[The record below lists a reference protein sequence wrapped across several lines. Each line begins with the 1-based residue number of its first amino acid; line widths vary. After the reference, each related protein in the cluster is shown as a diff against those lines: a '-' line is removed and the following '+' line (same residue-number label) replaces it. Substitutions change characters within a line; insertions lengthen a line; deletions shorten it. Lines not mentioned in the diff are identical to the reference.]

1 MSVLIYVPL
10 QVFQTVNADGT
21 SDASPNDEA
30 ANISSLTAEIE
41 SFVKTADTDKEKL
54 RESPEKVVSRV
65 SPPQHQQQQQKIQPL
80 HIDEAHIVESTPA
93 PSTPPIQQEGRT
105 VVARVTTTTEIL
117 RESANRRAQQS
128 HITSTDVE
136 CNNVKEAVNLNSRQ
150 SPENNEF
157 YPEVSTDKARSCEK
171 LQNLLTEVDVANNNV
186 QRCKKSPVKILIRA
200 PTDEEPNNNVEEV
213 YLESVES
220 KLNGNTDEAS
230 TSQSTE
236 VDEILE
242 NTCRAASRAVSEIG
256 KDRNHSSD
264 DKPLEE
270 VSRGPDRSTVNAETV
285 DATTS
290 AATKNVE
297 ITKPESSSQKPK
309 SSSSSSTT
317 TVTTSIASAKELPEP
332 VVVAASISTESIT
345 ELKITES
352 TDDLTQIPSSTS
364 TKSTIFEVR
373 NVPLKGLSPSMV
385 RKEIDLRKEQEDDE
399 RNDVTIREKT
409 VQPQPTTAPT
419 PPQRRRSVKEII
431 ESINKSQSL
440 LKINQKPA
448 VPLKDE
454 SKYKIR
460 NTFPQPVIERN
471 ILESQKRQATSGAD
485 NGTLND
491 DLDALTASEKHMKQ
505 MIAEMEADKN
515 GNDSELAN
523 IPLFVERFAELNNNN
538 RGLFQK
544 CSFKREDTPDRF
556 MDNDHRSTVDWNPLP
571 KPRRTKN

>member
-213 YLESVES
+213 YLESMES

-270 VSRGPDRSTVNAETV
+270 VSRGPDRSTVNAGTV

-409 VQPQPTTAPT
+409 AQPQPTTAPT

>member
-409 VQPQPTTAPT
+409 AQPQPTTAPT

>member
-1 MSVLIYVPL
+1 
-10 QVFQTVNADGT
+10 
-21 SDASPNDEA
+21 
-30 ANISSLTAEIE
+30 
-41 SFVKTADTDKEKL
+41 
-54 RESPEKVVSRV
+54 
-65 SPPQHQQQQQKIQPL
+65 
-80 HIDEAHIVESTPA
+80 
-93 PSTPPIQQEGRT
+93 
-105 VVARVTTTTEIL
+105 
-117 RESANRRAQQS
+117 
-128 HITSTDVE
+128 
-136 CNNVKEAVNLNSRQ
+136 
-150 SPENNEF
+150 
-157 YPEVSTDKARSCEK
+157 
-171 LQNLLTEVDVANNNV
+171 
-186 QRCKKSPVKILIRA
+186 
-200 PTDEEPNNNVEEV
+200 
-213 YLESVES
+213 
-220 KLNGNTDEAS
+220 
-230 TSQSTE
+230 
-236 VDEILE
+236 
-242 NTCRAASRAVSEIG
+242 
-256 KDRNHSSD
+256 
-264 DKPLEE
+264 
-270 VSRGPDRSTVNAETV
+270 
-285 DATTS
+285 
-290 AATKNVE
+290 
-297 ITKPESSSQKPK
+297 
-309 SSSSSSTT
+309 
-317 TVTTSIASAKELPEP
+317 
-332 VVVAASISTESIT
+332 
-345 ELKITES
+345 
-352 TDDLTQIPSSTS
+352 
-364 TKSTIFEVR
+364 
-373 NVPLKGLSPSMV
+373 MV

-409 VQPQPTTAPT
+409 AQPQPTTAPT

-571 KPRRTKN
+571 KRTKN